1 MWSNDNF
8 FAGICRKN
16 LPQSSKKGNILS
28 KKQVFFGA
36 KISYNNNNNSFIS
49 NKLDEIALKSNFKA
63 TFLIRTPFLVRPTTY
78 GPPNRNE
85 GIWMDYIFLT
95 NHVGAL
101 GGGGEICV
109 DWLVHASS
117 RCSSMKG
124 GNELWEPSNS
134 CNFHF
139 GITYGCRPTQKL
151 WNTLIHTGGNVR
163 VIFPFVKVAY
173 YPIITPPCCTLE
185 LSPEGTLTHVFNL
198 L

>member
-1 MWSNDNF
+1 MAIVWSNDNF

-36 KISYNNNNNSFIS
+36 KISYNNIIS

-101 GGGGEICV
+101 GGGVGRYVLIDLSMPVQGVHLWKETMNFESPLILVISILGLHMDV
-109 DWLVHASS
+109 DQL
-117 RCSSMKG
+117 K
-124 GNELWEPSNS
+124 NYE
-134 CNFHF
+134 
-139 GITYGCRPTQKL
+139 
-151 WNTLIHTGGNVR
+151 
-163 VIFPFVKVAY
+163 
-173 YPIITPPCCTLE
+173 TP
-185 LSPEGTLTHVFNL
+185 
-198 L
+198 